1 MSKRTGITLTSMLA
15 GCVLGF
21 VLCQYIDPSHM
32 PSQEIIGRVEYIALE
47 DYNMRF
53 KSRIDTGAGVSSIN
67 AHIIKITTAVK
78 AGEAETITFEI
89 TDSFNRTKTIT
100 SDIVEW
106 ARIKK
111 KGSHG
116 YIKRPVVKMNILLGG
131 EPIEARVNLAD
142 RSAFLYPF
150 LVGRNVIKAG
160 GFLVDPEKSFLK
172 HSRKNQKRYM

>member
-1 MSKRTGITLTSMLA
+1 MSKRTGIYLTSMFA
-15 GCVLGF
+15 SCVLGF
-21 VLCQYIDPSHM
+21 ALCNYIDASQA
-32 PSQEIIGRVEYIALE
+32 PSQEIIGRIEYIALE

-67 AHIIKITTAVK
+67 AKIISITPAAK
-78 AGEAETITFEI
+78 AGEPEKITYEI
-89 TDSFNRTKTIT
+89 TDSFNRSKTIT
-100 SDIVEW
+100 NDIVEW

-142 RSAFLYPF
+142 RSTFLYPF